1 MQYYMMNQDKDYTD
15 NIEIVN
21 WFKKIDVEKLEPG
34 KYQSLEEFYIFEIK
48 GSEVVDM
55 LFSPFFAV
63 SKMVYHCIKTY
74 EPNMMFTPI
83 ALWNKEKEQ
92 TYEFFIPHLEREKI
106 LTESSVINN
115 YNTYIE
121 KAVKKRRHLA
131 NNYIF
136 MLENFDKRQVII
148 KKELAESILKRGVRG
163 SEFIP
168 IEEE

>member
-34 KYQSLEEFYIFEIK
+34 KYSSLDEFYTFEIK
-48 GSEVVDM
+48 GNEVVDM
-55 LFSPFFAV
+55 IFSPFFAV
-63 SKMVYHCIKTY
+63 SKMVYYCIKTY

-83 ALWNKEKEQ
+83 AVWNKEKAE
-92 TYEFFIPHLEREKI
+92 TYEYFIPHLEREEI
-106 LTESSVINN
+106 LSDSSIIKN

-121 KAVKKRRHLA
+121 RAVKKREHRA

-136 MLENFDKRQVII
+136 LLDNFKKRQIII
-148 KKELAESILKRGVRG
+148 KKELAESILKRGARG
-163 SEFIP
+163 IEFIP